1 MGGGGGSS
9 LLKLKS
15 VEKHNGGASDR
26 SSVNIM
32 LCRVLLVYSYQIV
45 FLDNV
50 LFEANRQ
57 VREAS

>member
-1 MGGGGGSS
+1 MEVLVIVHLS
-9 LLKLKS
+9 L
-15 VEKHNGGASDR
+15 HR
-26 SSVNIM
+26 INIM
-32 LCRVLLVYSYQIV
+32 FCRVLLVYSYQIV